1 MRQSE
6 IFIARSKE
14 AGTVLTLVEGSHAV
28 RTSRRS
34 SKLRG
39 RAPGR
44 RHGRLRER
52 AMRFW
57 CSTV

>member
-28 RTSRRS
+28 RTSR
-34 SKLRG
+34 KTFAKG
-39 RAPGR
+39 GR
-44 RHGRLRER
+44 RAGEKGLGE
-52 AMRFW
+52 
-57 CSTV
+57 